1 MEIYYN
7 LTKQVSNKLYKYNYV
22 CSPNKSEL
30 HLYGTKI
37 FKNLDIR

>member
-7 LTKQVSNKLYKYNYV
+7 LTKQVSNKSYNYNYV

-30 HLYGTKI
+30 NLYGTKSLKI
-37 FKNLDIR
+37 